1 MVELPV
7 SRPEAS
13 HYWVL
18 EPLAVLVSA
27 LPAGRPF
34 ASQKVE
40 GKRTASRNRI
50 RANRTPLA
58 LETELSQIKLV
69 DPVHDLPQ
77 VWRWR

>member
-1 MVELPV
+1 MGVRVAVPLPV
-7 SRPEAS
+7 RVA
-13 HYWVL
+13 
-18 EPLAVLVSA
+18 A
-27 LPAGRPF
+27 LPAELPL
-34 ASQKVE
+34 ASRKME
-40 GKRTASRNRI
+40 GKRTASSNRI